1 MELSEKCIQTL
12 EKEGFS
18 YVYEGSCLPGAT
30 YSEFVCQEKVT
41 LFVTEGSIEVMSDN
55 QVKPLKAGDRLN
67 SKPKAPLSI
76 VVGPHGFQY
85 VIGEMIEGDFKL

>member
-41 LFVTEGSIEVMSDN
+41 LFVTEGSIEVIRDN
-55 QVKPLKAGDRLN
+55 QVWRHLG
-67 SKPKAPLSI
+67 I
-76 VVGPHGFQY
+76 VIIETST
-85 VIGEMIEGDFKL
+85 IGSNYWCRI